1 MIQTRI
7 VISRNHEI
15 IGKQKKDI
23 DQDKEGENVPT
34 LESVE
39 VILVH
44 CHLVNNNYQ
53 QASKVSFTFVPN
65 KQFGHLINIA
75 PNLLIMLNTANT
87 GLSSTEVWF
96 NDRNC
101 EPLGIEDSVNLTLII
116 EQTLKK

>member
-1 MIQTRI
+1 M
-7 VISRNHEI
+7 
-15 IGKQKKDI
+15 
-23 DQDKEGENVPT
+23 
-34 LESVE
+34 
-39 VILVH
+39 
-44 CHLVNNNYQ
+44 
-53 QASKVSFTFVPN
+53 PN

-116 EQTLKK
+116 EQTLKKWDIQQNQNTKNTLKDTAFCHLRENVVINKVKN